1 MGYRK
6 QLGKNKTM
14 TTLIKF
20 DFALTYMKVAKL
32 FAEQHSKAERLKVG
46 CVIVKDTR
54 IVSYGYNGTPPGW
67 SNICEIEIDGKETS
81 VPEVY
86 HAETNALTKLIK
98 SSESSE
104 GAILFVTHSPCLH
117 CAKFIHQSGI
127 ARVYYGE
134 IYRDNE
140 NKKRKEGLKFLSDVG
155 IAATYLPQENKKN
168 SKK

>member
-1 MGYRK
+1 
-6 QLGKNKTM
+6 M
-14 TTLIKF
+14 TTLIKLK
-20 DFALTYMKVAKL
+20 FALTYMKVAKL
-32 FAEQHSKAERLKVG
+32 FAEHTTAERLKVG

-54 IVSYGYNGTPPGW
+54 IVSYGYNGTPAGW
-67 SNICEIEIDGKETS
+67 SNVCENENNVS

-104 GAILFVTHSPCLH
+104 GAILFVTHAPCLS

-134 IYRDNE
+134 IYKDNK
-140 NKKRKEGLKFLSDVG
+140 NKINNDGLDFLSKAG
-155 IAATYLPQENKKN
+155 IPTTYLTQEND
-168 SKK
+168 

>member
-1 MGYRK
+1 MI
-6 QLGKNKTM
+6 
-14 TTLIKF
+14 TLIKF
-20 DFALTYMKVAKL
+20 DFALTYMNVAKL
-32 FAEQHSKAERLKVG
+32 FAEHSKAKRLKVG

-67 SNICEIEIDGKETS
+67 SNVCETEDNVS

-104 GAILFVTHSPCLH
+104 GAILFVTHAPCLS

-127 ARVYYGE
+127 ARVYYGKS
-134 IYRDNE
+134 YR
-140 NKKRKEGLKFLSDVG
+140 NKDGLDFLSKAG
-155 IAATYLPQENKKN
+155 IPATYLPQENKEARWARWARFWIKP
-168 SKK
+168 